1 MEKVRCESEWKREG
15 VIHSESGNDG
25 GDDELM

>member
-1 MEKVRCESEWKREG
+1 MEKVRLNLEWKREG
-15 VIHSESGNDG
+15 VIHSESDDDD